1 MDEDDHLDEEMTSI
15 NVLQQEF
22 SLSMRYRQM
31 KEESL
36 TDRIYVTRSGIHG
49 WGVFARRDIMMDEII
64 AEYVGEAV
72 RSIVADR
79 RENEYDRQHSQGGL
93 MGGCYMFRIDQEEI
107 IDATRKG
114 NHARFINHSCNAN
127 AYARIGVLPD
137 LSSHIFIFANRKIFE
152 GEEVTYD
159 YQFPLEEN
167 EGLECN
173 CGSVNCSKRMN

>member
-1 MDEDDHLDEEMTSI
+1 MCSLLP
-15 NVLQQEF
+15 LQ
-22 SLSMRYRQM
+22 
-31 KEESL
+31 
-36 TDRIYVTRSGIHG
+36 
-49 WGVFARRDIMMDEII
+49 
-64 AEYVGEAV
+64 V

-79 RENEYDRQHSQGGL
+79 RENEYDRHHSEGGL

-137 LSSHIFIFANRKIFE
+137 LSSHIFIFALRNIFE

-159 YQFPLEEN
+159 YQFPLDGDE
-167 EGLECN
+167 LECN
-173 CGSVNCSKRMN
+173 CGSINCSKRMN